1 MPYYTRGL
9 LYQGGAPPEDCD
21 RFACRRCQRLARRFA
36 SRHLPR
42 TQDLQRISM
51 DLALMRCVL
60 SDLTTMSQTDITV
73 LHWRRIGYLVQKP
86 EAQPQRQWEDE

>member
-1 MPYYTRGL
+1 
-9 LYQGGAPPEDCD
+9 
-21 RFACRRCQRLARRFA
+21 
-36 SRHLPR
+36 
-42 TQDLQRISM
+42 M